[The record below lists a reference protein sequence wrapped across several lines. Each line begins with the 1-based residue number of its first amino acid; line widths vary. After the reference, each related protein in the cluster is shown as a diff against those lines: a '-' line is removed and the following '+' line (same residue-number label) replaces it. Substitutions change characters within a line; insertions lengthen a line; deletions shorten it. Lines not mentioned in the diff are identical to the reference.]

1 MPGMIQNVIYDLD
14 TYDFLYHKKGM
25 SEKSPSYSQQA
36 ISLLRQ
42 RGIARLSEF
51 IAEGITSATIARM
64 QKRGE
69 LLQLGRGL
77 YQLPDAELDVNH
89 SLAEAA
95 KRVPKGVICLGSALA
110 FHQLTDTIPSR
121 IWMAI
126 GSKDRLPKVDSPPL
140 QFVRFGAKS
149 RNTGIEEHSVEG
161 VNVRIYDPAKTVVD
175 LFRYRRQEGR
185 RFSQSPGINLAIEGL
200 REALRSGKAKPS
212 EIASY
217 ALSAGIWSV
226 MQPYLETLAAN
237 GYDNHQYGRFGSRS
251 ASYHRKA
258 T

>member
-1 MPGMIQNVIYDLD
+1 
-14 TYDFLYHKKGM
+14 M
-25 SEKSPSYSQQA
+25 SEKGPSYSQQA

-64 QKRGE
+64 EKRGE
-69 LLQLGRGL
+69 LLQLSRGL
-77 YQLPDAELDVNH
+77 YQLPDADLDVNH

-126 GSKDRLPKVDSPPL
+126 GSRDRRPKVETPPL
-140 QFVRFGAKS
+140 QFVRFGSGSLEA
-149 RNTGIEEHSVEG
+149 GIEEHFIEG
-161 VNVRIYDPAKTVVD
+161 VPVRIYSPAKTVVD

-185 RFSQSPGINLAIEGL
+185 RFKQSPGLSLAIEGL
-200 REALRSGKAKPS
+200 REALRSGKAQPS

-217 ALSAGIWSV
+217 ALKAGIWGV
-226 MQPYLETLAAN
+226 MQPYLETLTAN
-237 GYDNHQYGRFGSRS
+237 G
-251 ASYHRKA
+251 
-258 T
+258 